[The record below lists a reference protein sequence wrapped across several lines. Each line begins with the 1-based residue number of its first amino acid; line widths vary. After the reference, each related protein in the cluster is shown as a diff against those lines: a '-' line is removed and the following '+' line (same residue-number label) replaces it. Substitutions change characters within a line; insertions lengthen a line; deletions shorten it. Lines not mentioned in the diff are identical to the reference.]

1 MSRTL
6 AEIVIAIIVVI
17 LFFRLGIQIAPIILD
32 WWQDLRNSVSNNE
45 RNDHDDHK

>member
-32 WWQDLRNSVSNNE
+32 WWHDVRKSMSNDE
-45 RNDHDDHK
+45 RNNDDNHE